1 MPGVSR
7 TQRAEAKYN
16 VTLEFPHLGLHSAAS
31 SGNLGLVTY
40 ALDHGQPV
48 NSVVDG
54 VLPLHVASSGGNDLI
69 VRLLIERGAD
79 VNAPRL
85 PRKYSSDR
93 HRDASAPI
101 VGTSGSTP
109 LHFAAANGHEQVVH
123 TLLLHG
129 AHPDRADKHG
139 VTPEMLARQN
149 GWTTCADL
157 LSQWTHVKDKDLR
170 ERELSSSVPASD
182 YEPASRL
189 ESLECKVI
197 EKKLK
202 VKRSIDNALHMLRP
216 SLPTPPS
223 SGHLPSDASY
233 TASPPPIT
241 ESTSI
246 DSSPE
251 TSFAQ
256 EDHPRRPSLPHIFD
270 PAVYSQS
277 RSHNQNHTH
286 HHSKSP
292 GRPSFSS
299 SRRPRSAG
307 TDAEPSTPA
316 SVSAAAASGRLRGK
330 ISLLHMFKKSTTGDA
345 SSTAAST
352 PGLPATPD
360 SRDSLSGYASSSSA
374 FTSASGSP
382 APEREPDRSRGSLS
396 QSPLR
401 ARASESG
408 LLSSASSSSPYL
420 TTIPSSRSRL
430 ASEGSQPPSHVPGAA
445 TDAAFPPLAVEL
457 HMKLS
462 AERLRARSGS
472 GSSSSGTTEARVH
485 LSSPPTSQLQP
496 PSQSQLQGHRSPP
509 MRPGILRPHHRST
522 SSSQSQVPPLPQAP
536 ASAQSGESSA
546 RSLRFDSSAS
556 AQSASSRKRSG
567 LNIKVSNS
575 VSSLRGSEGRAA
587 PSGDSP
593 RSPRHPSFTS
603 TSSNLRLRETH
614 LQGTASPVPAT
625 GRTVSQALDD
635 DDEEGYGEVI
645 APRLGLGLEY
655 VQGDGKSRLN
665 ELKSGER
672 RRRPSAG
679 SQISHESSPLP
690 SPTVPSAPSGFD
702 CPFSINRP
710 PPQPL
715 QLDSASSSQSQSQQS
730 QSSGANSRSNTE
742 LLTIHHVDNRT
753 RGDSIGSM
761 STSTDASASAPQTPL
776 PAAGASL
783 GVGLDLQIRSPE
795 AITLDLLPAV
805 ELPPSVHDTSGVD
818 DAKGKDVDVD
828 VANSRSR
835 TDSSVSMPE
844 DSDTYGYAL
853 PSHRRAPPPPPLP
866 LDIDIRA
873 ISSHAQAEALV
884 QRAQK
889 SILEMDIN
897 PSADVDLELPGLL
910 ASATGSGGSA
920 GLGLGLVGAVNGRTP
935 LSAKLAAYGES
946 LAIERRFKEQE
957 QERERGG
964 RGRDG
969 ETPFGSPTTPSGRN
983 AAVAGAGDGARVKPR
998 HSEMGL
1004 RKFSLEEQR
1013 PSEVR
1018 HPRRSRPRRPH
1029 TADGETQDASPGFL
1043 SPGHKPSLSGSVLLH
1058 SSSRSSISADD
1069 NHSQRATPSS
1079 ARTLPIVSSPPSG
1092 TLSPPRIVRS
1102 RTPDPDSRYLSASPP
1117 SSANYPRAS
1126 SPSPSASPPFGV
1138 PLSRVSTAPPRHAS
1152 PELGPQQ
1159 QRSLSG
1165 QERQLARAKKLTK
1178 MGIAAYDSFPR
1189 AHSPYGHARNGGG
1202 GSGGGSI
1209 GGGLGL
1215 GGGAGMGGGAL
1226 GKPKFG
1232 GFKGFVQTLKGKS

>member
-16 VTLEFPHLGLHSAAS
+16 VTLEFPQLGLHSAAS

-129 AHPDRADKHG
+129 ARPDRADKHG

-149 GWTTCADL
+149 GWTACADL

-170 ERELSSSVPASD
+170 ERELPSSVPVSD

-189 ESLECKVI
+189 ESLECKVT

-223 SGHLPSDASY
+223 SGHLPSDGLY

-241 ESTSI
+241 ESASA

-251 TSFAQ
+251 ASFMQ
-256 EDHPRRPSLPHIFD
+256 DDHPRRPSLPHIFD
-270 PAVYSQS
+270 PAPYSQS
-277 RSHNQNHTH
+277 RSHNQNHIH

-316 SVSAAAASGRLRGK
+316 SASAAAASGRLRGK
-330 ISLLHMFKKSTTGDA
+330 ISLLHMFKKSATGDA

-445 TDAAFPPLAVEL
+445 ADAAFPPLAVEL

-485 LSSPPTSQLQP
+485 LSSPPTSQQQL

-522 SSSQSQVPPLPQAP
+522 SSSQSQVPPLPQA
-536 ASAQSGESSA
+536 QTQGQGQGGESSA
-546 RSLRFDSSAS
+546 RALRFDSTAS

-575 VSSLRGSEGRAA
+575 VSSLRGDGRAA

-603 TSSNLRLRETH
+603 TSSNLRLREMH
-614 LQGTASPVPAT
+614 HQAAASPAPAT
-625 GRTVSQALDD
+625 RRTVSQALDD

-645 APRLGLGLEY
+645 APRLGLGLENM
-655 VQGDGKSRLN
+655 QGDGKSRLN
-665 ELKSGER
+665 ELKSCER

-679 SQISHESSPLP
+679 SQVSHESSPLP

-710 PPQPL
+710 PPQTLPS
-715 QLDSASSSQSQSQQS
+715 DSTSSSQSQSQQS
-730 QSSGANSRSNTE
+730 QSSGANSRSNTD
-742 LLTIHHVDNRT
+742 LLNIHHVDNRT

-776 PAAGASL
+776 PTVGSSL
-783 GVGLDLQIRSPE
+783 GMGLDLQIRSPD

-805 ELPPSVHDTSGVD
+805 ELPPSVHDTTGAD
-818 DAKGKDVDVD
+818 ETKGHVD

-835 TDSSVSMPE
+835 TDSSVSMPS
-844 DSDTYGYAL
+844 DSDTYGYA
-853 PSHRRAPPPPPLP
+853 PSPHRRAPPPPPLP

-897 PSADVDLELPGLL
+897 PDADVDLELPGLL
-910 ASATGSGGSA
+910 ASATGSSGGGGSA

-957 QERERGG
+957 QERERG

-969 ETPFGSPTTPSGRN
+969 ETPFGSPTTPSGRT
-983 AAVAGAGDGARVKPR
+983 AAGEEGRLRPR
-998 HSEMGL
+998 HSERGL

-1013 PSEVR
+1013 PNEGR

-1043 SPGHKPSLSGSVLLH
+1043 SPGHKPSLSGSILLR

-1069 NHSQRATPSS
+1069 NNSQRATPSS

-1102 RTPDPDSRYLSASPP
+1102 RTPDPASRYLSASPP
-1117 SSANYPRAS
+1117 SSAHYPRAS

-1152 PELGPQQ
+1152 PDLGPQQ

-1202 GSGGGSI
+1202 GSGGSSI

-1215 GGGAGMGGGAL
+1215 GGAGIGGGGGL